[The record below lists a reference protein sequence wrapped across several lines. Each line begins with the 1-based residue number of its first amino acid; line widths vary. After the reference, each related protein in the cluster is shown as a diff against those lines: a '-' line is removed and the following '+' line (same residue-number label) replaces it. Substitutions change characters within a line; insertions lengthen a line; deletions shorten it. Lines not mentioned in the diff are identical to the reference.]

1 MPEKV
6 KTFLGACGISGTGSV
21 QYWLVSGSQNIMKLS
36 PCAVCTLRDGCN
48 KGETACHNFLF
59 LLFLVKCYFYC
70 SPHSL
75 DVSLL
80 SVDLRETKSLKAFYV
95 GLFSKTNIHFLWMD
109 CCFLPSVVSLPF
121 HIYDSYTQTK
131 QITIKAFPFVIIS
144 SYEFQL
150 QSFFTLHSSNV
161 DILILLVNQPS
172 WHLELNLCISPL

>member
-121 HIYDSYTQTK
+121 HIYDSYT
-131 QITIKAFPFVIIS
+131 
-144 SYEFQL
+144 
-150 QSFFTLHSSNV
+150 HS
-161 DILILLVNQPS
+161 NQADNDKGLPVC
-172 WHLELNLCISPL
+172 HYLFI